1 MDLFSGIVQRLN
13 LLFSSSSSRKY
24 KEEKTANDVV
34 DEEPFFEEFVLKSKI
49 WTWHIITD
57 QEKLLVKVRSN
68 YF

>member
-34 DEEPFFEEFVLKSKI
+34 DEELFFEEFVLKSKI

-57 QEKLLVKVRSN
+57 QEKILVKVRSN
-68 YF
+68 